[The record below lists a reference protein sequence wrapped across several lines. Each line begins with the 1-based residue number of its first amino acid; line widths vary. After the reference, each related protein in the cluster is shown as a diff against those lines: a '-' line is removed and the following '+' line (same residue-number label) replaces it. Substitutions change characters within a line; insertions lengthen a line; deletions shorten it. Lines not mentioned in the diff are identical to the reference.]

1 MTSQLDVAAGTDLM
15 GVSSIIKL
23 CMSVEASTTA
33 SSKQAEFL
41 QEQPGVLLQGSAAG
55 VVGSVWVTNNQTS
68 FSVFTLSV
76 VVGICFCILWYEQ
89 GNFIWEL
96 LGSGSF

>member
-55 VVGSVWVTNNQTS
+55 VVGSV
-68 FSVFTLSV
+68 
-76 VVGICFCILWYEQ
+76 
-89 GNFIWEL
+89 
-96 LGSGSF
+96 